1 LCRFSEAE
9 QSLIGPPAGVS
20 KWAVDPDYDAGVS
33 AEGGEEDSLEDL
45 DAADG
50 GEGDIDSLDD
60 LIIKA
65 GSGP

>member
-1 LCRFSEAE
+1 VD

-20 KWAVDPDYDAGVS
+20 KWAVDPDYDAGLLS
-33 AEGGEEDSLEDL
+33 AEGGEEDSLEYL
-45 DAADG
+45 DAEDG
-50 GEGDIDSLDD
+50 GEGDSLDD